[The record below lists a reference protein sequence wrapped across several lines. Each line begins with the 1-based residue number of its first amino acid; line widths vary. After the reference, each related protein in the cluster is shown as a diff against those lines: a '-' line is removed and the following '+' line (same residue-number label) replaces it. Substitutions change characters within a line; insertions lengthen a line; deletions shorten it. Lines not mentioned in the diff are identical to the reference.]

1 MRAPR
6 RWTAWSVFAV
16 LAVLVAVAPFL
27 VYPIFAMK
35 LLCFALFAL
44 AFNLLL
50 GYSGL
55 LSFGHAAYFGLASYV
70 AAYSAKQWGMT
81 PELAIL
87 AGAAAGGALGLLF
100 GAIAIR
106 RQGIY
111 FSMITLALAQMVY
124 FISVQWTAVT
134 GGDDGIQDV
143 PRGRLLGLIP
153 LDNDIT
159 LYFFVGVVF
168 LAGFAL
174 IVRIINS
181 PFGQVLEAIRDN
193 EPRAIS
199 LGYRVNRYKLA
210 LFTLS
215 AFLAGMAGALKA
227 IVFQVASLTDVN
239 WATSGEVVLMTLVG
253 GMGTVTGPIAGAAVM
268 IAIESYLS
276 VMGGWITVLQGA
288 IFVACVLAFR
298 EGIVGSFKQ
307 LLATRRL
314 RRQGEQHQLLGS
326 IPDEK

>member
-1 MRAPR
+1 MKLPGVLMMPGTWR
-6 RWTAWSVFAV
+6 TFAV
-16 LAVLVAVAPFL
+16 LALLVAVAPFL
-27 VYPIFAMK
+27 FYPIFVMK
-35 LLCFALFAL
+35 LLCFALFAM

-50 GYSGL
+50 GYGGL
-55 LSFGHAAYFGLASYV
+55 LSFGHAAYFGLASYM
-70 AAYSAKQWGMT
+70 AAYAAKHWGLT
-81 PELAIL
+81 PELSIL
-87 AGAAAGGALGLLF
+87 AGAAGGGLLGAVF

-143 PRGRLLGLIP
+143 PRGKLLGMIP

-159 LYFFVGVVF
+159 LYVFVGVVF

-215 AFLAGMAGALKA
+215 ALIAGLAGALKA
-227 IVFQVASLTDVN
+227 IVFQVASLTDVH
-239 WATSGEVVLMTLVG
+239 WSTSGEVVLMTLVG

-268 IAIESYLS
+268 IAIESYLA

-298 EGIVGSFKQ
+298 EGIVGFFKQ
-307 LLATRRL
+307 WLAGRRVAA
-314 RRQGEQHQLLGS
+314 
-326 IPDEK
+326 K

>member
-1 MRAPR
+1 VKKPFVWKM
-6 RWTAWSVFAV
+6 FAV
-16 LAVLVAVAPFL
+16 LTLLVAVAPFL
-27 VYPIFAMK
+27 VYPIFVMK

-50 GYSGL
+50 GYGGL
-55 LSFGHAAYFGLASYV
+55 LSFGHAAYFGVASYM
-70 AAYSAKQWGMT
+70 AAWAAKNWGLS

-87 AGAAAGGALGLLF
+87 AGVAAGGLLGLVF

-134 GGDDGIQDV
+134 GGDDGIQNI
-143 PRGRLLGLIP
+143 PRGKLFGLIS

-159 LYFFVGVVF
+159 LYVFVGVMF

-215 AFLAGMAGALKA
+215 ALIAGLAGALKA
-227 IVFQVASLTDVN
+227 IVFQVASLTDVH
-239 WATSGEVVLMTLVG
+239 WSTSGEVVLMTLVG
-253 GMGTVTGPIAGAAVM
+253 GMGTITGPIAGAAVM
-268 IAIESYLS
+268 IAIENYLA

-288 IFVACVLAFR
+288 IFVACVLGFR
-298 EGIVGSFKQ
+298 EGIVGFFSQ
-307 LLATRRL
+307 LYAARRI
-314 RRQGEQHQLLGS
+314 RG
-326 IPDEK
+326 K